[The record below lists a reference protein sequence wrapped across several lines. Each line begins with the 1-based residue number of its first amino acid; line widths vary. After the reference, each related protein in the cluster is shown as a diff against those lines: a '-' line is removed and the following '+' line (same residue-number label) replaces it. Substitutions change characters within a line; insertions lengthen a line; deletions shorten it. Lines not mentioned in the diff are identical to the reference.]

1 MENFIFC
8 EVKENSFV
16 SCMIRFAESDY
27 LKVGPA
33 SSNFSINL
41 MRFKPV
47 KLKKTFDVIVGMI
60 KVGFFF

>member
-1 MENFIFC
+1 
-8 EVKENSFV
+8 
-16 SCMIRFAESDY
+16 MIRFAESDY

-60 KVGFFF
+60 KVRLYE

>member
-16 SCMIRFAESDY
+16 SCMIRSAESDY